1 MQTKDWFS
9 DPTLLFDKEYIMEII
24 PNYQWDKNRNINALT
39 RLVLFITIVLSII
52 LQRIS
57 VPIIGIISIL
67 LIFIIYNNSLKNE
80 GFELDSTNKADIK
93 WKNPLNNLL
102 AGDGK
107 EKKEAPFAYKNEYEI
122 NESVKKMV
130 KKTNP
135 TFKNIDKKLFKDL
148 GEKFE
153 FDRSMIPFNSAP
165 NTHIPNDQSEFA
177 YFLYGDMVSGKEGDK
192 FKLMGRSGQ
201 LHYKVL

>member
-9 DPTLLFDKEYIMEII
+9 DPTLLFDKEYIMEVI
-24 PNYQWDKNRNINALT
+24 PNYEWDKNRNINALT
-39 RLVLFITIVLSII
+39 RLIVFLTVIMSIVL
-52 LQRIS
+52 QRLS
-57 VPIIGIISIL
+57 VPIIGVISIL
-67 LIFIIYNNSLKNE
+67 LVYIIFKSDGKKESFTLSNDTAKIE
-80 GFELDSTNKADIK
+80 

-107 EKKEAPFAYKNEYEI
+107 EKKEAPLAYNNDDAI
-122 NESVKKMV
+122 NKSVEKMV
-130 KKTNP
+130 QKTNP

-165 NTHIPNDQSEFA
+165 NTHIPNDQNLFA
-177 YFLYGDMVSGKEGDK
+177 NFLYGDMVSGKEGNK
-192 FKLMGRSGQ
+192 FKLMGRTNQ
-201 LHYKVL
+201 LHYNAL